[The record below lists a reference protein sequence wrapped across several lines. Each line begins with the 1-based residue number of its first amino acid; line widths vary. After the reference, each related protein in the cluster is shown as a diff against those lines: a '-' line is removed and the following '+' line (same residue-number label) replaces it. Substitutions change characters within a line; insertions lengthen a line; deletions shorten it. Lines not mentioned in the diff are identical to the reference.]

1 MGKLSGCFFVFIFL
15 MVLAVP
21 QDVAAQGFFPRLFKK
36 GGTGTSVKYKKAAR
50 QKRHYCG
57 EMDAYNKRK
66 AYKRHKK
73 SGSRSLFAKRNTKNS
88 ERKPVAQTKVNKKL
102 TSPPEKT
109 VANKEQPKKPSQD
122 PPVQKSPDPA
132 VPEPAAPVQKS
143 PPVAK
148 KSPAVPEKAAPTPV
162 VKEGKPVLT
171 RTALKK
177 MTETER
183 RDTLQRM
190 EPEIVLEP
198 IQFISNQDEFS
209 VVNMDSF
216 MKAMEYAQQGKI
228 VLVEGHTDD
237 LGRDSYN
244 LSLSMKRAEKIRE
257 LLLSGG
263 ISDELISVIG
273 YGETTPV
280 VPNTSDENRAIN
292 RRIEFKIFSL
302 SE

>member
-1 MGKLSGCFFVFIFL
+1 M
-15 MVLAVP
+15 
-21 QDVAAQGFFPRLFKK
+21 
-36 GGTGTSVKYKKAAR
+36 
-50 QKRHYCG
+50 
-57 EMDAYNKRK
+57 
-66 AYKRHKK
+66 
-73 SGSRSLFAKRNTKNS
+73 
-88 ERKPVAQTKVNKKL
+88 
-102 TSPPEKT
+102 
-109 VANKEQPKKPSQD
+109 
-122 PPVQKSPDPA
+122 
-132 VPEPAAPVQKS
+132 
-143 PPVAK
+143 
-148 KSPAVPEKAAPTPV
+148 
-162 VKEGKPVLT
+162 LT

-209 VVNMDSF
+209 VVNMNSF

-292 RRIEFKIFSL
+292 RRIEFKIFSP

>member
-1 MGKLSGCFFVFIFL
+1 MGKLIGCFFFFIFL
-15 MVLAVP
+15 AILAVP
-21 QDVAAQGFFPRLFKK
+21 QEVAAQDLFPRLFKK
-36 GGTGTSVKYKKAAR
+36 GGAGISFKPRKAAR

-73 SGSRSLFAKRNTKNS
+73 SGSRSLFAKRSTNNS
-88 ERKPVAQTKVNKKL
+88 ERKPTAQTKANKKL
-102 TSPPEKT
+102 TSPPDKA
-109 VANKEQPKKPSQD
+109 VVNREQPKKPAQT
-122 PPVQKSPDPA
+122 PPAQKTPDPA
-132 VPEPAAPVQKS
+132 VPVQQS
-143 PPVAK
+143 PPVAE
-148 KSPAVPEKAAPTPV
+148 KSPAAPEKATPTPP
-162 VKEGKPVLT
+162 VKEPVLT

-177 MTETER
+177 MTETQR
-183 RDTLQRM
+183 SDTLQRM
-190 EPEIVLEP
+190 EPEMVLEP

-273 YGETTPV
+273 YGETMPL

-302 SE
+302 AE